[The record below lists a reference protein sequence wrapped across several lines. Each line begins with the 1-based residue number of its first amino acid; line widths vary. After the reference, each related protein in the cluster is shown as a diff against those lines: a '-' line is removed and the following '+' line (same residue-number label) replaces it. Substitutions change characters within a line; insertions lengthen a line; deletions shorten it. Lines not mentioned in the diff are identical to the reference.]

1 MKNIKINNNKKMLYK
16 NILYYT
22 KKLLCFALIF
32 MSAFVFFACDETKIE
47 NLDGTLSL
55 SAIQITPTSIIKDD
69 IDKFAYKNEENVD
82 CLKISQIHI
91 ILSGDKTSQNTEN
104 ALNDIIFAPKNVK
117 TEIAINTD
125 FSVDTC
131 TNFAIEFGIDVYHT
145 VTNEEQLF
153 WETNLTK
160 QQITKKQTNTD
171 LVNFSK
177 IAYGQIVYTFS
188 NINSTNAKFSYNI
201 TFVFD
206 FYPNT

>member
-1 MKNIKINNNKKMLYK
+1 MKFNNNKKLLCE
-16 NILYYT
+16 NIFSYA
-22 KKLLCFALIF
+22 KKILCFALVF
-32 MSAFVFFACDETKIE
+32 MATFVFFACDETKIE

-55 SAIQITPTSIIKDD
+55 RCIQITPTSIIKDD

-104 ALNDIIFAPKNVK
+104 ALNDTIFAPKNVK
-117 TEIAINTD
+117 TEIAIKKD

-131 TNFAIEFGIDVYHT
+131 TNFSIDFGVDVYHT

-153 WETNLTK
+153 SETNLAK

-171 LVNFSK
+171 LTNFSK
-177 IAYGQIVYTFS
+177 NAYGQIVYTFS